1 MATPRARSK
10 QKATPAWAEALRERR
25 MKLELSQEEVA
36 ARTGDALSQRTISA
50 LETGATPLEKVAISR
65 VISLANALNWTLRQ
79 MQEATGIDLGAA
91 NHDGWTIAGSG
102 PQLLTPIHNVY
113 RVPVIGLASAGAPVA
128 DDQDARIIGWEYP
141 AADEYRPH
149 MLCLQVDGESMDNG
163 DTDGLRNGDRLYVD
177 TRDLTL
183 QDGKVYVVH
192 VHGNGIVVKRA
203 RQLGNDWWLFSDN
216 SNFSPTRPDE
226 ATIIGR
232 VYWHQP
238 RGKRL

>member
-1 MATPRARSK
+1 MATPRARK
-10 QKATPAWAEALRERR
+10 QKATPAWADALRERR
-25 MKLELSQEEVA
+25 MKLALSQEEVA
-36 ARTGDALSQRTISA
+36 ARTGDALSQRAISA

-65 VISLANALNWTLRQ
+65 VISLANALNWSLRQ
-79 MQEATGIDLGAA
+79 MQEATGVELGAT
-91 NHDGWTIAGSG
+91 NHDGWTLA
-102 PQLLTPIHNVY
+102 PVPNIH

-128 DDQDARIIGWEYP
+128 DEQDERIIGWEYP

-163 DTDGLRNGDRLYVD
+163 EADGLRDGDRLYVD

-183 QDGKVYVVH
+183 QEGKVYVVH

-216 SNFSPTRPDE
+216 ANFSPTRPDE

-232 VYWHQP
+232 VYFHQP

>member
-1 MATPRARSK
+1 MADLE
-10 QKATPAWAEALRERR
+10 KATGVDLGVVKA
-25 MKLELSQEEVA
+25 
-36 ARTGDALSQRTISA
+36 
-50 LETGATPLEKVAISR
+50 
-65 VISLANALNWTLRQ
+65 WTL
-79 MQEATGIDLGAA
+79 
-91 NHDGWTIAGSG
+91 AGSS
-102 PQLLTPIHNVY
+102 PQTLAPVPNIH

-128 DDQDARIIGWEYP
+128 DEQDERIIGWEYP

-163 DTDGLRNGDRLYVD
+163 EADGLRDGDRLYVD

-183 QDGKVYVVH
+183 QEGKVYVVH

-216 SNFSPTRPDE
+216 ANFSPTRPDE

-232 VYWHQP
+232 VYFHQP

>member
-1 MATPRARSK
+1 MLANLLPMATPRARSK

-113 RVPVIGLASAGAPVA
+113 RVPVIGLASAGAPWRTTRTRA
-128 DDQDARIIGWEYP
+128 SSAGSIPPPTSTARTCSASRWT
-141 AADEYRPH
+141 ARAWTTATR
-149 MLCLQVDGESMDNG
+149 
-163 DTDGLRNGDRLYVD
+163 TDCATVTGCMW
-177 TRDLTL
+177 TRVTSPC
-183 QDGKVYVVH
+183 
-192 VHGNGIVVKRA
+192 RTA
-203 RQLGNDWWLFSDN
+203 RCTWSTSTGMGSW
-216 SNFSPTRPDE
+216 
-226 ATIIGR
+226 
-232 VYWHQP
+232 
-238 RGKRL
+238 